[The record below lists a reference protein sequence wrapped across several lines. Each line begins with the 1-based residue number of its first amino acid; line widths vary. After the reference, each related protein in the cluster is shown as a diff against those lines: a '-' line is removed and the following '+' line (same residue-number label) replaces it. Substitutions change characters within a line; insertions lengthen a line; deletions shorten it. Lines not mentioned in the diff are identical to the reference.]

1 MNLPIREFGK
11 TGEQISQL
19 GIGLSEIGRIS
30 VQESKNI
37 DKLLNSAIDLGI
49 NFFDTAPCYGNSEE
63 FLGRAISHRRSEY
76 FLASKC
82 GHYVESSENDKKGN
96 SWGESDYEI
105 GNGLRKL

>member
-49 NFFDTAPCYGNSEE
+49 NFFDTAP
-63 FLGRAISHRRSEY
+63 
-76 FLASKC
+76 
-82 GHYVESSENDKKGN
+82 
-96 SWGESDYEI
+96 
-105 GNGLRKL
+105 

>member
-11 TGEQISQL
+11 TGEEISQL

-63 FLGRAISHRRSEY
+63 FLGRAISHRRRRITSTGQRGVGKSCCSRDPD
-76 FLASKC
+76 F
-82 GHYVESSENDKKGN
+82 SSEN
-96 SWGESDYEI
+96 
-105 GNGLRKL
+105 RM